1 MAHYLYN
8 SNENLETLYAGFKA
22 GLVPV
27 STNYRYGSDEF
38 AYLWDSSDAVA
49 VVSHGTFAGQI
60 EAICSRAPRVKTFLW
75 VNDGSGPGPER
86 AVQIEHVAT
95 SANDRCV
102 PSWGRSDEHLLL
114 LYTGGTTGMPKGV
127 RWQQKDLIAS
137 LDAGTKNRLPAV
149 ATADGAAQ
157 RVSGLGLRNL
167 PAAPPMHGTGM
178 FNAISNLMVG
188 GSVHP
193 LEGRRFEVTEL
204 LDTVHAKR
212 VNSMSSGVTWSAEDG
227 WDVVPGSGER
237 GRVAMRGC
245 TPVGYYKDPEKSAAT
260 FIAIDGVRYSMSGDW
275 GEVDANGTVRL
286 LGRRSECINTGALI
300 AHVKEHLAH
309 YKAPKRV
316 IPVASVGRAANGKL
330 DIQGAQGT
338 GHRTAGVTR
347 PARQRGGPTSTG
359 RRRRVQF
366 MANPLLNEASFRQA
380 SGTGTLPPPD
390 IATRVEGISSSATR
404 TGVMTV
410 NGAIQATLG
419 LLVLL
424 LAGGVVGWR
433 LVKVRE
439 GEITSFPS
447 WTIFLVIIGAIA
459 VMVTSRKP
467 QLAKVVAPAYAVAE
481 GLFVGAISH
490 AYETWQ
496 SGIVLAAVGA
506 TLGVFTVML
515 VLYRFRIIKVTNRF
529 RSIVVS
535 ATMGLMVFYVVSLI
549 LNAFGVNLS
558 IISSASGLGI
568 AFSVFA
574 AGLAAFNLLL
584 DFDLMERGA
593 KAGAP
598 AYMNW
603 FAALG
608 LLVTIVWLYLEMLRL
623 LSKLQR
629 R

>member
-1 MAHYLYN
+1 
-8 SNENLETLYAGFKA
+8 
-22 GLVPV
+22 
-27 STNYRYGSDEF
+27 
-38 AYLWDSSDAVA
+38 
-49 VVSHGTFAGQI
+49 
-60 EAICSRAPRVKTFLW
+60 
-75 VNDGSGPGPER
+75 
-86 AVQIEHVAT
+86 
-95 SANDRCV
+95 
-102 PSWGRSDEHLLL
+102 
-114 LYTGGTTGMPKGV
+114 
-127 RWQQKDLIAS
+127 
-137 LDAGTKNRLPAV
+137 
-149 ATADGAAQ
+149 
-157 RVSGLGLRNL
+157 
-167 PAAPPMHGTGM
+167 
-178 FNAISNLMVG
+178 
-188 GSVHP
+188 
-193 LEGRRFEVTEL
+193 
-204 LDTVHAKR
+204 
-212 VNSMSSGVTWSAEDG
+212 
-227 WDVVPGSGER
+227 
-237 GRVAMRGC
+237 
-245 TPVGYYKDPEKSAAT
+245 
-260 FIAIDGVRYSMSGDW
+260 
-275 GEVDANGTVRL
+275 
-286 LGRRSECINTGALI
+286 
-300 AHVKEHLAH
+300 
-309 YKAPKRV
+309 
-316 IPVASVGRAANGKL
+316 
-330 DIQGAQGT
+330 
-338 GHRTAGVTR
+338 
-347 PARQRGGPTSTG
+347 
-359 RRRRVQF
+359 

-467 QLAKVVAPAYAVAE
+467 QLAKVVAPAY
-481 GLFVGAISH
+481 
-490 AYETWQ
+490 ETWH

>member
-1 MAHYLYN
+1 
-8 SNENLETLYAGFKA
+8 
-22 GLVPV
+22 
-27 STNYRYGSDEF
+27 
-38 AYLWDSSDAVA
+38 
-49 VVSHGTFAGQI
+49 
-60 EAICSRAPRVKTFLW
+60 
-75 VNDGSGPGPER
+75 
-86 AVQIEHVAT
+86 
-95 SANDRCV
+95 
-102 PSWGRSDEHLLL
+102 
-114 LYTGGTTGMPKGV
+114 
-127 RWQQKDLIAS
+127 
-137 LDAGTKNRLPAV
+137 
-149 ATADGAAQ
+149 
-157 RVSGLGLRNL
+157 
-167 PAAPPMHGTGM
+167 
-178 FNAISNLMVG
+178 
-188 GSVHP
+188 
-193 LEGRRFEVTEL
+193 
-204 LDTVHAKR
+204 
-212 VNSMSSGVTWSAEDG
+212 
-227 WDVVPGSGER
+227 
-237 GRVAMRGC
+237 
-245 TPVGYYKDPEKSAAT
+245 
-260 FIAIDGVRYSMSGDW
+260 
-275 GEVDANGTVRL
+275 
-286 LGRRSECINTGALI
+286 
-300 AHVKEHLAH
+300 
-309 YKAPKRV
+309 
-316 IPVASVGRAANGKL
+316 
-330 DIQGAQGT
+330 
-338 GHRTAGVTR
+338 
-347 PARQRGGPTSTG
+347 
-359 RRRRVQF
+359 

-490 AYETWQ
+490 AYETWH